1 MNCMLLER
9 KIKMKKYKTAKKKFS
24 YKLLIFFLMFELV
37 FTGCTAPLIVYY
49 GPFENLKR
57 TIVGMANATMHH
69 KYIAT
74 LFLSKEKIDE
84 ILKQP
89 VADSS
94 VADIKST
101 DDITIKPSHDQGIER
116 YDIEGKKFDGY
127 MLVIK
132 DPSRVKVGYT
142 KKLGVEGER
151 TSQMAKD
158 NNAVAAINGGGFTDK
173 STGGKLW
180 VGTGSIP
187 TGILM
192 ADGKLIA
199 GKEFSSNNTK
209 VDVMGLTDKGI
220 LVVGEH
226 SFKELEKLNV
236 KEIIS
241 FGPTLLIKGKAQ
253 IQGDGGQGANPR
265 TAIGQ
270 RANGEM
276 LMLVIDGRK
285 VLTKPGATLR
295 EVQEIMLQYGAV
307 NAVNLDGGSSSTMYY
322 NEEIVNDPCDP
333 LGERSIASCL
343 YVKP

>member
-1 MNCMLLER
+1 MR
-9 KIKMKKYKTAKKKFS
+9 KNINGKKRSF
-24 YKLLIFFLMFELV
+24 YKLLIFFLVFELV
-37 FTGCTAPLIVYY
+37 FTGCTAPYIVYY

-57 TIVGMANATMHH
+57 TIVGMANSTMNH

-89 VADSS
+89 IAAASDKE
-94 VADIKST
+94 ATGNIKIQT
-101 DDITIKPSHDQGIER
+101 SHNQGIER
-116 YDIEGKKFDGY
+116 YNIEGKKFDGY

-132 DPSRVKVGYT
+132 DSSRVKVGYT
-142 KKLGVEGER
+142 KKLGIEGER

-180 VGTGSIP
+180 AGTGSIP

-192 ADGKLIA
+192 SNGKLIA
-199 GKEFSSNNTK
+199 GNEFSNSNEP
-209 VDVMGLTDKGI
+209 VDAMGITDKGI
-220 LVVGEH
+220 LVVGSH
-226 SFKELEKLNV
+226 TLKELLKMGV
-236 KEIIS
+236 TEIIS
-241 FGPTLLIKGKAQ
+241 FGPTLIINGKSQ
-253 IQGDGGQGANPR
+253 IQGDGGQGSNPR

-270 RANGEM
+270 KANGDI

>member
-1 MNCMLLER
+1 MLLER
-9 KIKMKKYKTAKKKFS
+9 KIKMKKNKTVKKKVS
-24 YKLLIFFLMFELV
+24 YKLVILFLIFELI
-37 FTGCTAPLIVYY
+37 FTGCTAPYIVYY
-49 GPFENLKR
+49 GPFQNLKR
-57 TIVGMANATMHH
+57 TIVGMANSTMNH

-89 VADSS
+89 VG
-94 VADIKST
+94 VAPATDIENAGDIK
-101 DDITIKPSHDQGIER
+101 IKASHDQGIER
-116 YDIEGKKFDGY
+116 YNIEGKKFNGY

-142 KKLGVEGER
+142 KKLGIEGER

-173 STGGKLW
+173 SSGGKLW
-180 VGTGSIP
+180 AGTGSIP
-187 TGILM
+187 TGIVM
-192 ADGKLIA
+192 ADGKIVA
-199 GKEFSSNNTK
+199 GQEYSDSNDK
-209 VDVMGLTDKGI
+209 VEAMGLTNKGV
-220 LVVGEH
+220 LVVGSH
-226 SFKELEKLNV
+226 SLKELIKMGV
-236 KEIIS
+236 TEIIS
-241 FGPTLLIKGKAQ
+241 FGPTLIINGKSQ

-270 RANGEM
+270 RANGDI

-285 VLTKPGATLR
+285 ILTKPGATLR
-295 EVQEIMLQYGAV
+295 EVQELMLQYGAV

-322 NEEIVNDPCDP
+322 NDEIVNDPCDP

-343 YVKP
+343 YVRP